1 MVAGRSL
8 HSGINT
14 MYTEA
19 FDFFCVG
26 GGFVTHG
33 SVGIF
38 MDNYFDREAVYRLL
52 ISVCT
57 LICLC
62 IHLCCIFLGLNID
75 PLCASSHI

>member
-33 SVGIF
+33 SVGEFLWTII
-38 MDNYFDREAVYRLL
+38 L
-52 ISVCT
+52 IGKQST
-57 LICLC
+57 D
-62 IHLCCIFLGLNID
+62 F
-75 PLCASSHI
+75 